1 MNTGKMIETDRLLLR
16 PGKNITDDEP
26 FITMLREDG
35 DFKDFCGLDFSERYL
50 EGFRNYFELDNNCIY
65 SIYPRT
71 TERFIGYV
79 GVHCEPKCS
88 DYEIEFYTARDER
101 RKGYCFEAST
111 ALIDQFFNKS
121 LSINNNSL
129 TISEL
134 YATVLPDNMS
144 AIHTLS
150 KLGFVPYKPEDG
162 PIVLGEGFIDEETD
176 EFVGYFCKK
185 YVIYKNMIN

>member
-1 MNTGKMIETDRLLLR
+1 MKEIVEQMNQKKWIGGWQIEHWKNDRNDRLLLR

-26 FITMLREDG
+26 FITMLRKDG

-111 ALIDQFFNKS
+111 ALID
-121 LSINNNSL
+121 
-129 TISEL
+129 
-134 YATVLPDNMS
+134 
-144 AIHTLS
+144 
-150 KLGFVPYKPEDG
+150 
-162 PIVLGEGFIDEETD
+162 
-176 EFVGYFCKK
+176 
-185 YVIYKNMIN
+185 